1 MAMNFLRWWWG
12 LLLAFALVALG
23 RVFLPLPF
31 VNEIIIFSIYTM
43 GCNYLLGRIGFISFG
58 QPAYLAIGAYATAFY
73 LFYFGANPYVGI
85 LIGIVAGFLV
95 SLAIGPLFVRLRG
108 DYFALVNLALAVIIF
123 YLMQKV
129 LADITHGDNGLWFLT
144 NLASTPVLDLSRPDQ
159 FFIFAFLVAFV
170 IWAFFKYL
178 DNSIF
183 GACCLATKINEDKV
197 KFLGYSSFNIRLTA
211 FVIANTIDR
220 ARRRAVRRL
229 SRLCQPGDHQP
240 GTRRRSG
247 GGDDPWRGR
256 HALWTVGRRGRLYR
270 HEGRAQQS
278 ARQLGAGD
286 RLRAGVHHACRRKRH
301 LGHAGAADQ
310 KDVPACCRQGGR
322 CGRGRPMMN
331 LQLLTSGIIFGLS
344 LGSIFF
350 LMTIGLSLCFGLMRI
365 ISLDQLLYYS
375 IGAYITFSAGAVLD
389 NVWLGVL
396 AGAIVAGASALV
408 VERIVFRRIYDRD
421 LPFTMITSF
430 GVLIG
435 GVGVIKYFWGLV
447 PRPVAEPIAGR
458 VDIIGTDIPV
468 YRLVIVAVAALVYI
482 GIWLFLNRTI
492 IGKAIRAGT
501 EDVEHVEGLG
511 INVYRLFTITF
522 VIAGALSGLAGGLYA
537 PLIMVDPNM
546 GLDVLAFVFMVVI
559 IGGLGSIKGTLISSF
574 LVGQVVSIGSLVY
587 APLAQMA
594 PFAIMLLILLV
605 RPTGLFGS
613 QLLKR

>member
-1 MAMNFLRWWWG
+1 M
-12 LLLAFALVALG
+12 
-23 RVFLPLPF
+23 
-31 VNEIIIFSIYTM
+31 I
-43 GCNYLLGRIGFISFG
+43 
-58 QPAYLAIGAYATAFY
+58 
-73 LFYFGANPYVGI
+73 
-85 LIGIVAGFLV
+85 
-95 SLAIGPLFVRLRG
+95 
-108 DYFALVNLALAVIIF
+108 
-123 YLMQKV
+123 
-129 LADITHGDNGLWFLT
+129 
-144 NLASTPVLDLSRPDQ
+144 
-159 FFIFAFLVAFV
+159 
-170 IWAFFKYL
+170 
-178 DNSIF
+178 
-183 GACCLATKINEDKV
+183 
-197 KFLGYSSFNIRLTA
+197 
-211 FVIANTIDR
+211 
-220 ARRRAVRRL
+220 
-229 SRLCQPGDHQP
+229 
-240 GTRRRSG
+240 
-247 GGDDPWRGR
+247 
-256 HALWTVGRRGRLYR
+256 
-270 HEGRAQQS
+270 
-278 ARQLGAGD
+278 
-286 RLRAGVHHACRRKRH
+286 
-301 LGHAGAADQ
+301 
-310 KDVPACCRQGGR
+310 
-322 CGRGRPMMN
+322 N

-375 IGAYITFSAGAVLD
+375 VGAYITFSVSAALGSI
-389 NVWLGVL
+389 WLGVL
-396 AGAIVAGASALV
+396 AGAIVAGLCALA

-447 PRPVAEPIAGR
+447 PRPVAEPIAAR

-468 YRLVIVAVAALVYI
+468 YRLVIVGVAALVYI

-594 PFAIMLLILLV
+594 PFAIMLLILLI

-613 QLLKR
+613 QMLKR